1 MPPRRRVCF
10 IISCR
15 QVMHSR
21 WPCSLQVE
29 VMEFHHQQG
38 IVCLQVRQ
46 VMHECCC
53 MYTPSRCR
61 PANHCHLVPSRD
73 RSGKCMSARRHCSTH
88 LTLPWHQRV
97 QLVEFVCEYLRS
109 TWLFLLQVFEL
120 LCLLEAYLPFVLQA
134 SVPAEKDRRR
144 WFLLCAHAL
153 LCILRFDI
161 CVDKA

>member
-61 PANHCHLVPSRD
+61 PANHCHLAIEVAKRNA
-73 RSGKCMSARRHCSTH
+73 CRHDGIAPPW
-88 LTLPWHQRV
+88 TLPWHQRV
-97 QLVEFVCEYLRS
+97 QLVEFVCEHLRS
-109 TWLFLLQVFEL
+109 TWPFLLQVFEL